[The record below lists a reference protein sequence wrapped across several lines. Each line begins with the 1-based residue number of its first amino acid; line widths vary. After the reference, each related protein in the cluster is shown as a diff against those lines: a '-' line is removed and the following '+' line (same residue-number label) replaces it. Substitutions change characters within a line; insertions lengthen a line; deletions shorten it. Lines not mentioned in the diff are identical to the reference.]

1 MSKKSVKANKKAP
14 EMEIAAKKM
23 EAPGTYLRENGVLWL
38 NDKFDKETIFPLV
51 AAIQEYNIMPEDL
64 APKEIKL
71 IINSPGGAVHW
82 AFPLINAI
90 KMSEIPV
97 ITIVDGLAASCG
109 CLLAMSG
116 DKRIAMA
123 NASIMSH
130 QYSWGSTGK
139 EHELYAKIKEFEM
152 SSERMIYHY
161 KKCTKKNEKYIRKHL
176 LCDSDVWMS
185 PEEAV
190 KHGII
195 DEIWETY

>member
-1 MSKKSVKANKKAP
+1 M
-14 EMEIAAKKM
+14 AKKKVEAEKRTTPEKETM
-23 EAPGTYLRENGVLWL
+23 QAPGSYLRENGVLWL

-51 AAIQEYNIMPEDL
+51 CAIQEYNIMPEEV

-97 ITIVDGLAASCG
+97 VTIVDGLAASCG
-109 CLLAMSG
+109 CLLLMSG

-123 NASIMSH
+123 NASIMSN
-130 QYSWGSTGK
+130 QFSWGSTGK
-139 EHELYAKIKEFEM
+139 EHELYAKVKEFEM

-161 KKCTKKNEKYIRKHL
+161 KKCTKKSEKYIRKHL
-176 LCDSDVWMS
+176 LCDSDVWLS
-185 PEEAV
+185 PEESL

>member
-1 MSKKSVKANKKAP
+1 MAKKNVKAEKKTETAKP
-14 EMEIAAKKM
+14 EMK
-23 EAPGTYLRENGVLWL
+23 APGTYLRENGVLWL
-38 NDKFDKETIFPLV
+38 NDKFDKDNIYPLV
-51 AAIQEYNIMPEDL
+51 VAIQEFNLMPKEI
-64 APKEIKL
+64 APKQIKL

-139 EHELYAKIKEFEM
+139 EHELYGKIKEFEM
-152 SSERMIYHY
+152 SSARMIEHY

-176 LCDSDVWMS
+176 LCATDVWLS

-195 DEIWETY
+195 DEIWESY

>member
-1 MSKKSVKANKKAP
+1 MGKKSVQATKSAP
-14 EMEIAAKKM
+14 EAPVKM
-23 EAPGTYLRENGVLWL
+23 EAPGSYLRENGVLWL
-38 NDKFDKETIFPLV
+38 NDKFDKETIYPLV
-51 AAIQEYNIMPEDL
+51 VAIQEYNIMPKEI

-97 ITIVDGLAASCG
+97 VTIVDGLAASCG
-109 CLLAMSG
+109 CLLLMSG
-116 DKRIAMA
+116 DKRVAMA

-130 QYSWGSTGK
+130 TYAWGSSGK
-139 EHELYAKIKEFEM
+139 EHELYAKVREFEM
-152 SSERMIYHY
+152 SSARMIEHY
-161 KKCTKKNEKYIRKHL
+161 KKCTKKSEKYIRKHL
-176 LCDSDVWMS
+176 LCETDYWMS
-185 PEEAV
+185 PEEAL

>member
-1 MSKKSVKANKKAP
+1 M
-14 EMEIAAKKM
+14 AKKKVEAEKRTTPEKETM
-23 EAPGTYLRENGVLWL
+23 QAPGSYLRENGVLWL

-51 AAIQEYNIMPEDL
+51 CAIQEYNIMPEEV

-97 ITIVDGLAASCG
+97 VTIVDGLAASCG
-109 CLLAMSG
+109 CLLLMSG

-130 QYSWGSTGK
+130 TYAWGSAGK
-139 EHELYAKIKEFEM
+139 EHELYAKVKEFEM

-161 KKCTKKNEKYIRKHL
+161 KKCTKKSEKYIRKHL
-176 LCDSDVWMS
+176 LSETDQWLS
-185 PEEAV
+185 PEECI

-195 DEIWETY
+195 DEIWQSY

>member
-1 MSKKSVKANKKAP
+1 MAKKNKKAKKNEIVTP
-14 EMEIAAKKM
+14 TPPVEMKQ
-23 EAPGTYLRENGVLWL
+23 PGSYLRENGVLWL

-51 AAIQEYNIMPEDL
+51 AAIQEYNLMPDEVK
-64 APKEIKL
+64 PKQIKL

-82 AFPLINAI
+82 AFPLINAM

-97 ITIVDGLAASCG
+97 VTIVDGLAASCG

-116 DKRIAMA
+116 DKRIAMS

-139 EHELYAKIKEFEM
+139 EHELYGKIKEFEM
-152 SSERMIYHY
+152 SSDRMIQHY
-161 KKCTKKNEKYIRKHL
+161 RKCTKKTEKYIRKHL
-176 LCDSDVWMS
+176 LCATDVWLS

-195 DEIWETY
+195 DEIWEAY

>member
-1 MSKKSVKANKKAP
+1 M
-14 EMEIAAKKM
+14 AKKKVEAEKRTTPEKETM
-23 EAPGTYLRENGVLWL
+23 QAPGSYLRENGVLWL

-51 AAIQEYNIMPEDL
+51 CAIQEYNIMPEEV

-97 ITIVDGLAASCG
+97 VTIVDGLAASCG
-109 CLLAMSG
+109 CLLLMSG

-130 QYSWGSTGK
+130 TYAWGSAGK
-139 EHELYAKIKEFEM
+139 EHELYAKVKEFEM

-161 KKCTKKNEKYIRKHL
+161 KKCTKKSEKYIRKHL
-176 LCDSDVWMS
+176 LCDSDVWLS
-185 PEEAV
+185 PEESL
-190 KHGII
+190 KHGLI